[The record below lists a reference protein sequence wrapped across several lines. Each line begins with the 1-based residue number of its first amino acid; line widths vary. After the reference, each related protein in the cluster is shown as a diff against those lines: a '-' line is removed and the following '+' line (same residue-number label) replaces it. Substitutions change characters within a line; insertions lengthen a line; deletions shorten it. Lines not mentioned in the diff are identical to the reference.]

1 MKKKFKYS
9 ILNLLGRD
17 IMIHIILPISMVI
30 IAILGYI
37 SGVHYEPVMIGLFI
51 SLKLAL
57 IVINYFNYTS
67 YPKGKRMKLH
77 FEWLP
82 VFGGPMIV
90 FDKHF
95 GFIIPFCMFGIDF
108 SDVYNFKKQLI

>member
-1 MKKKFKYS
+1 MKEKFKYS
-9 ILNLLGRD
+9 IFNLLGRD
-17 IMIHIILPISMVI
+17 IMIHIILPVSMVI

-67 YPKGKRMKLH
+67 YPKDKRMKFH
-77 FEWLP
+77 YEFLP
-82 VFGGPMIV
+82 VIGFGIIIE
-90 FDKHF
+90 KHV
-95 GFIIPFCMFGIDF
+95 GIMLPFCMFSIDF
-108 SDVYNFKKQLI
+108 NDVYKFKKKLI